1 MKQYFWHAARILL
14 AVFLIYSGIQHFV
27 KPDFY
32 VPYVP
37 TFIPLVLWVVYLS
50 GIVEIVLGAMLLL
63 NKKYGKFG
71 ALGIFILMLVFFP
84 IHIWD
89 VFSSTPA
96 IGSTVAA
103 WIRLAV
109 QVVFTAWA
117 WGVYKNISK
126 Q

>member
-1 MKQYFWHAARILL
+1 MKQYLWKAARIIL
-14 AVFLIYSGIQHFV
+14 AIFMIYAGIQHFV

-32 VPYVP
+32 MACVP
-37 TFIPLVLWVVYLS
+37 TFLPLVLMVIYIS
-50 GIVEIVLGAMLLL
+50 GVVEIVLGAMLLL

-89 VFSSTPA
+89 VFSDTPA

-117 WGVYKNISK
+117 WGVYKYISK